1 MAIKSSP
8 NLYWYTVGVHVVA
21 LFVCPPSNVIYRDL
35 KFGGDVQMFGGMH
48 ESHARIACVNRM
60 LRMRESQV
68 YIKNKNNRIK
78 YTELGG
84 VVSQLGG
91 GARV

>member
-1 MAIKSSP
+1 M
-8 NLYWYTVGVHVVA
+8 
-21 LFVCPPSNVIYRDL
+21 R
-35 KFGGDVQMFGGMH
+35 
-48 ESHARIACVNRM
+48 ESHAIHACDS
-60 LRMRESQV
+60 RMRESQV